1 MTLSKGFKEKAH
13 ELFPWE
19 DERKKRKPERMDSI
33 PPSTSLKAKVR
44 SKPKIQGQEY
54 LDLYLMM
61 KEKERLEKFG
71 KVMGKIGFAT
81 SKSWRDIRKAVVKAE
96 KSLPSV
102 AEMQG
107 IEGEVK
113 EDTKENGPKQKVP
126 KKMKKVDWSY

>member
-1 MTLSKGFKEKAH
+1 MAPRKGFKEKAG

-19 DERKKRKPERMDSI
+19 DEKKKRKPERMDSI

-71 KVMGKIGFAT
+71 KVMGKIGFET
-81 SKSWRDIRKAVVKAE
+81 SKSWRDTKKAVNKAQ
-96 KSLPSV
+96 KNLPSV
-102 AEMQG
+102 EEMQG
-107 IEGEVK
+107 IQGEVK
-113 EDTKENGPKQKVP
+113 EDTKKKGPEG
-126 KKMKKVDWSY
+126 KKPTRMKKVDWSY